1 MLSTLTITIKVKKQS
16 ISFSHCLRPYTKFNL
31 MMISIT
37 RNVRFQILIHHIT
50 EKVLSVFGYLKV
62 DTRIAKNQ
70 ESKNI
75 LLNLENKK
83 KNWIFSNDIWTYCPT
98 VAQCRTVFPFEILC
112 IFYSFEHIRALL
124 SYLRHIIDCD
134 ISGPETHVVV
144 YQKCLIFNFFY
155 RLH

>member
-70 ESKNI
+70 ESKKYSI
-75 LLNLENKK
+75 KSRKQKK
-83 KNWIFSNDIWTYCPT
+83 I
-98 VAQCRTVFPFEILC
+98 
-112 IFYSFEHIRALL
+112 
-124 SYLRHIIDCD
+124 
-134 ISGPETHVVV
+134 
-144 YQKCLIFNFFY
+144 
-155 RLH
+155 